1 MFDLLVVNMSGS
13 PIYSANENRFAIVK
27 TVLLLYDL
35 SVINYKR
42 SNYGIYKN
50 RNFKEVCR

>member
-1 MFDLLVVNMSGS
+1 MYDLLVVNMSGS